1 MWRVK
6 HNLRTRGRALA
17 LAVVLA
23 ASTAGCSVFSPFQ
36 TAETQSIG
44 DGVAVEGL
52 PDVQVENLALVTGDE
67 GGDAVV
73 TGTVENSGS
82 DPVTFTIAVGDSEAS
97 TTVDPNSLVTLGD
110 DADLTLSGLEEGA
123 GTMVDVEVTAVDQ
136 TVPLLVPAVAPT
148 GYYRPYA
155 PEGWTPEPSPSS
167 TAGEESEEH

>member
-1 MWRVK
+1 MCPVK

-17 LAVVLA
+17 LTVVLTVG
-23 ASTAGCSVFSPFQ
+23 TAGCSAFSPFQ

-44 DGVAVEGL
+44 DGVAIHGL
-52 PDVQVENLALVTGDE
+52 PDVEVENLALVSGE
-67 GGDAVV
+67 KGGDAVV

-82 DPVTFTIAVGDSEAS
+82 DKVKFTISAGDSTAS
-97 TTVDPNSLVTLGD
+97 TTIDPNSVITLGD

-123 GTMVDVEVTAVDQ
+123 GDMVDVEVTAVDK

-148 GYYRPYA
+148 GYYEPYA

-167 TAGEESEEH
+167 TADEESEGH

>member
-1 MWRVK
+1 MCPVT

-17 LAVVLA
+17 LTVVLA
-23 ASTAGCSVFSPFQ
+23 VGTAGCSVFSPFQ

-44 DGVAVEGL
+44 DGVAVKGL
-52 PDVQVENLALVTGDE
+52 PDVQIENLALVTGLE

-73 TGTVENSGS
+73 TGTVENTGS
-82 DPVTFTIAVGDSEAS
+82 DEVEFTISAGGSEAS
-97 TTVDPNSLVTLGD
+97 TTVEPNSLVVLGD

-123 GTMVDVEVTAVDQ
+123 GAMVDVEVSAVDK
-136 TVPLLVPAVAPT
+136 TVPLLVPAVDPS

-167 TAGEESEEH
+167 TAESEEH